1 MTQEAAT
8 PYPSA
13 STAVLLVDPYN
24 DFLSEGGKY
33 WPQAR
38 KVAEEVQL
46 LDNLRAVV
54 AAARKA
60 GIRIFFVPHRRWQP
74 GDYEGFR
81 HPTHTQLR
89 TAKRQG
95 FAKGTWGGTF
105 HDDFRMQP
113 ADILIK
119 EHWNSSGFAN
129 TDLDYKLKQ
138 FGIERIVLV
147 GMIANTCVECTGRFG
162 TELGYHVT
170 LVRDATAA
178 YSQEAMHAAHELN
191 GPSFAHAI
199 LTTDQLV
206 AAFGSAPASE
216 GVNARPLRIAP
227 IMWATSRSSIAR
239 PALPTVR
246 RSSCCMASPPR
257 ATCSAT

>member
-1 MTQEAAT
+1 MTQETDNA
-8 PYPSA
+8 YPSA

-33 WPQAR
+33 WPMAQ
-38 KVAEEVQL
+38 KVAEDVRL
-46 LDNLRAVV
+46 LDHLRAVV

-60 GIRIFFVPHRRWQP
+60 GIRIFFVPHRRWRL
-74 GDYEGFR
+74 GDYEGFL

-105 HDDFRMQP
+105 HDDFQIQP
-113 ADILIK
+113 GDILIK
-119 EHWNSSGFAN
+119 EHWNSSG
-129 TDLDYKLKQ
+129 
-138 FGIERIVLV
+138 RRS
-147 GMIANTCVECTGRFG
+147 TCTCTCSCTGRFG

-178 YSQEAMHAAHELN
+178 YSREAMHAAHEIN

-199 LTTDQLV
+199 LTTDELV
-206 AAFGSAPASE
+206 AAFD
-216 GVNARPLRIAP
+216 
-227 IMWATSRSSIAR
+227 
-239 PALPTVR
+239 
-246 RSSCCMASPPR
+246 R
-257 ATCSAT
+257 A

>member
-1 MTQEAAT
+1 MTQETADT
-8 PYPSA
+8 YPPA

-33 WPQAR
+33 WPLAR
-38 KVAEEVQL
+38 KVAEEVHL
-46 LDNLRAVV
+46 LEHLRVIV

-89 TAKRQG
+89 TARRQG

-105 HDDFRMQP
+105 HDDFQMQP
-113 ADILIK
+113 ADVLIK

-129 TDLDYKLKQ
+129 TDLDYKLTQ
-138 FGIERIVLV
+138 FGIERIVV
-147 GMIANTCVECTGRFG
+147 IGMIANTCVECTGRFG

-199 LTTDQLV
+199 LTTDQLITSFGRTP
-206 AAFGSAPASE
+206 AAQGMSA
-216 GVNARPLRIAP
+216 
-227 IMWATSRSSIAR
+227 
-239 PALPTVR
+239 
-246 RSSCCMASPPR
+246 
-257 ATCSAT
+257 

>member
-1 MTQEAAT
+1 MTQEAANT
-8 PYPSA
+8 YPSA

-33 WPQAR
+33 WPMAQ
-38 KVAEEVQL
+38 KVAEEVRL
-46 LDNLRAVV
+46 LDHLRAVV
-54 AAARKA
+54 AGARKA
-60 GIRIFFVPHRRWQP
+60 GIRIFFVPHRRWQL

-105 HDDFRMQP
+105 HDDFQIQP
-113 ADILIK
+113 GDILIK

-129 TDLDYKLKQ
+129 TDLDYMLKQ
-138 FGIERIVLV
+138 FAIERIVV
-147 GMIANTCVECTGRFG
+147 IGMIANTCVECTGRFG

-178 YSQEAMHAAHELN
+178 YSREAMHAAHEIN

-199 LTTDQLV
+199 LTTDELL
-206 AAFGSAPASE
+206 AAFG
-216 GVNARPLRIAP
+216 
-227 IMWATSRSSIAR
+227 
-239 PALPTVR
+239 
-246 RSSCCMASPPR
+246 R
-257 ATCSAT
+257 A